1 MRAARIVFATIG
13 SLGDLHPCITLALEL
28 QRRGHKVAIAS
39 TPYYAE
45 KLQRLGIA
53 FRPMRPDWN
62 PTDRELISRC
72 EHLRTGPEI
81 LYRKLVLPWLKVT
94 YDDLLSAATDADFL
108 LAGELVYA
116 APLVVET
123 LGLRWASIIL
133 SPSSFLSAEDPS
145 VLVTVPGLIHLRKAS
160 SKVYKA
166 ALNLCRLATWHWSN
180 PVRRLRREL
189 GLRRDCDP
197 VFRDKFS
204 PDLVLALFSAQLAK
218 KQSDWPQQT
227 LQPGFVFFDDPSA
240 NGAAAK
246 LESFLAS
253 GDKPIAFALG
263 STTVHNPG
271 NFYEMSVEAA
281 RHVGR
286 RAVLIGRSR
295 TMNSPD
301 VLSMSYVS
309 YAQIFPHAAA
319 IVHQAG
325 SGTTGQALRAGRPSL
340 MVPYRWDQPDNAARV
355 EKLGAGLT
363 LKRAS
368 YDAGSAARYLE
379 RLLSEPDFSSRAMQ
393 VKGQLEERASTLA
406 CDAIELLL
414 AERNGKRRSLTNR

>member
-28 QRRGHKVAIAS
+28 QRRGHHLAIAS

-45 KLQRLGIA
+45 MVQRAGVA

-62 PTDRELISRC
+62 PTDRELISQC
-72 EHLRTGPEI
+72 EHLRTGPGI
-81 LYRKLVLPWLKVT
+81 LYRKLVLPWLKAT

-116 APLVVET
+116 APLVVEK

-133 SPSSFLSAEDPS
+133 SPSSFFSSEDPS
-145 VLVTVPGLIHLRKAS
+145 VLVTVPALIHLRKAGS
-160 SKVYKA
+160 RIYKA
-166 ALNLCRLATWHWSN
+166 GLNLCRLATWPWSN

-218 KQSDWPQQT
+218 KQSDWPQQA
-227 LQPGFVFFDDPSA
+227 LQPGFVFFDDPLLD
-240 NGAAAK
+240 GAAAK

-253 GDKPIAFALG
+253 GDKPIVFALG
-263 STTVHNPG
+263 STAVHNPG
-271 NFYEMSVEAA
+271 NFYEASVEAA
-281 RHVGR
+281 RRVGR
-286 RAVLIGRSR
+286 RAVLIGGSE

-301 VLSMSYVS
+301 VLSVSYVS

-325 SGTTGQALRAGRPSL
+325 SGTTGQSLRAGRPSL
-340 MVPYRWDQPDNAARV
+340 MIPYGWDQPDNAARV

-368 YDAGSAARYLE
+368 YDAGSAARCLE
-379 RLLSEPDFSSRAMQ
+379 KLLNNPDFSCRAMQ
-393 VKGQLEERASTLA
+393 IKSRMEECASTLA
-406 CDAIELLL
+406 CDAIESLL
-414 AERNGKRRSLTNR
+414 AERNGKPRSLTSR